1 MSKEDGKGTLVVT
14 YREDEGEVDRRRLA
28 GVLGAATTVM
38 MLILIVALS
47 LGMVGAALGVGMGGF
62 VASFG
67 NVQSTDGGTI
77 YPVLGEQ
84 PACEE
89 APQLKASLRGTAEIT
104 EHVAFYKDLPA
115 PGVLNVSTVRIN
127 IVSELDG
134 GANVT
139 ADNLDLR
146 LSALAADELVLDS
159 TANSSADVKI
169 SEYREAVNGSAGNT
183 AASDSYGVDSNNNPQ
198 TLRNASAVSSNVEF
212 GITIPKNSDII
223 IDNGTSA
230 AHQVAFETISVP
242 GVDLFITMGNESDFT
257 SAPGDTGIDDRSVG
271 PAERVCS
278 ALANAS
284 SPDTYNGTYPDS

>member
-1 MSKEDGKGTLVVT
+1 MPEKDNNGTLVIT

-28 GVLGAATTVM
+28 GVLGAATTAM
-38 MLILIVALS
+38 MTLLIVAFS

-67 NVQSTDGGTI
+67 NVEANDGGTI

-89 APQLKASLRGTAEIT
+89 APQLKASLRGEAEIS

-127 IVSELDG
+127 IVSNLSDSP
-134 GANVT
+134 NVT
-139 ADNLDLR
+139 ANNLDLR
-146 LSALAADELVLDS
+146 LSALAADSLEL
-159 TANSSADVKI
+159 NSSDNNSADVKI
-169 SEYREAVNGSAGNT
+169 SEYREAVNGSTDAT
-183 AASDSYGVDSNNNPQ
+183 ASYGVDSNNDPL
-198 TLRNASAVSSNVEF
+198 TLRNESALSDNVEF
-212 GITIPKNSDII
+212 GISIPRDGDVII
-223 IDNGTSA
+223 ENGTSA
-230 AHQVAFETISVP
+230 AHQVAFESITVP

-257 SAPGDTGIDDRSVG
+257 SAPGDTGIKDRSVG
-271 PAERVCS
+271 STERFCD
-278 ALANAS
+278 ALANDS